1 MLDQNREE
9 DTESSE
15 DSDGN
20 IHKANQYTFISAI
33 DVGSHFIDVNPDDE
47 LRFDNLDGNLFS
59 QFTISNPCQNCS
71 IAFYIFT
78 SSPIPVKIVPNAG
91 FVPAEFT

>member
-1 MLDQNREE
+1 MDPNREE

-20 IHKANQYTFISAI
+20 VHRANQYTFISAI

-47 LRFDNLDGNLFS
+47 LQFNNLEGNLFS
-59 QFTISNPCQNCS
+59 
-71 IAFYIFT
+71 
-78 SSPIPVKIVPNAG
+78 
-91 FVPAEFT
+91 